1 MTKKQKQEKREEA
14 IMESIGLGHAQLEQ
28 NILDAIG
35 LGGTAIA
42 LTVEEDELDYIEN
55 EDGEYSY
62 LAESYG
68 ITEPEDNPVFI
79 D

>member
-1 MTKKQKQEKREEA
+1 MTKAQKQAKREEA
-14 IMESIGLGHAQLEQ
+14 ILTAIGLGHAQLEQ

-35 LGGTAIA
+35 LGGTAIP
-42 LTVEEDELDYIEN
+42 VEDEYIEN

-68 ITEPEDNPVFI
+68 ITEPEDNPTFI
-79 D
+79 